1 MDITLLAFASAALV
15 VTTGLLLWFCLL
27 VGLWA
32 RRR

>member
-27 VGLWA
+27 A
-32 RRR
+32 ERRR